1 MAAERHDG
9 RSGPEPGHDRAP
21 GGVLIRRAVPD
32 DWKVSRDIRLA
43 ALADAPHAFASTLDR
58 EIGLA
63 EADWRSRLDSAV
75 TYLAWHEGE
84 PAGTATGLD
93 HSGGAYPIPDAWHL
107 VGMWVRPAS
116 RGTGIAGDLV
126 EAVAADARAAGAVA
140 IGLWVT
146 EVNGRAQAFYR
157 RLGFR
162 PTGARQI
169 VRPEEPDHWEIQLV
183 RDLTR

>member
-1 MAAERHDG
+1 MADERRSG
-9 RSGPEPGHDRAP
+9 RSGLDQGRPA
-21 GGVLIRRAVPD
+21 GGVLIRRAVSD
-32 DWKVSRDIRLA
+32 DWEVIRDIRLA
-43 ALADAPHAFASTLDR
+43 ALADAPEAFASTLDR

-63 EADWRSRLDSAV
+63 EADWRARIGSAV
-75 TYLAWHEGE
+75 TYLAWHDGE

-93 HSGGAYPIPDAWHL
+93 HSGGAYPIGDAWHL

-116 RGTGIAGDLV
+116 RGLGIADDLV
-126 EAVAADARAAGAVA
+126 EAVVADARAAGARA

-146 EVNGRAQAFYR
+146 VVNGRAQAFYR

-162 PTGARQI
+162 PTGARQL

-183 RDLTR
+183 RDLAG